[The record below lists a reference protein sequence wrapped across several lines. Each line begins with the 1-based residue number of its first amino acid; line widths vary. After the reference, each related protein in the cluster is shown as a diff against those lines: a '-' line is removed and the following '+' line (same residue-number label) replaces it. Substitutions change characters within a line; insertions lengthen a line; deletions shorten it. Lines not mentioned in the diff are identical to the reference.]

1 MQDATAIID
10 GIKRSVE
17 TVGWSGRDGISLD
30 NVSFR
35 IDAREIDVPHDSE
48 IVEAMVTA
56 DELAKDLLEDGALG
70 YNYEGVFLV
79 YYNELLPNCVSLQV
93 ILGEHRKRLDMIA
106 TLHRTDVINEL
117 PRDVLVC
124 ELLMEKFALA
134 ANRESGFLT
143 VNVGVAT
150 VMWDDA
156 ELFEEPDE
164 IEIPM

>member
-35 IDAREIDVPHDSE
+35 IDAQEIDVPHDSE
-48 IVEAMVTA
+48 IVEAMITA
-56 DELAKDLLEDGALG
+56 DELAKDFLEDGALG

-93 ILGEHRKRLDMIA
+93 LLDDCHRRLNMVA
-106 TLHRTDVINEL
+106 TLHRTDVVNEL

-124 ELLMEKFALA
+124 ELLMEKFSLA
-134 ANRESGFLT
+134 ANREPGFLT
-143 VNVGVAT
+143 INVGVAT

>member
-1 MQDATAIID
+1 
-10 GIKRSVE
+10 
-17 TVGWSGRDGISLD
+17 
-30 NVSFR
+30 
-35 IDAREIDVPHDSE
+35 
-48 IVEAMVTA
+48 
-56 DELAKDLLEDGALG
+56 
-70 YNYEGVFLV
+70 V

-106 TLHRTDVINEL
+106 TLHRTDVVNEL